1 MTFREKIIKY
11 RADHNMT
18 QAELGKM
25 IDVSCRTI
33 VSYERGEKKPYPK
46 NFYRIAEKLGISAEY
61 LMNDDCTD
69 PYFGMEKPVSN
80 DNYSLGIDSEA
91 AYMAE
96 RFLNQGRDFFADD
109 LFSRGQKE
117 WVFNE
122 LMKAYVAYMNGE
134 DSRSGARKYK

>member
-1 MTFREKIIKY
+1 MSVK
-11 RADHNMT
+11 
-18 QAELGKM
+18 
-25 IDVSCRTI
+25 
-33 VSYERGEKKPYPK
+33 
-46 NFYRIAEKLGISAEY
+46 Y

-69 PYFGMEKPVSN
+69 PCYGMEKPVSN
-80 DNYSLGIDSEA
+80 DNYSLGLDSEA

-122 LMKAYVAYMNGE
+122 LMKDYVAYMNGE